1 MPLAIHT
8 RYHAATEKLGSR
20 ISATCRRVNKT
31 YRIYLPFPHELH
43 GEACHEAAAKLL
55 QEEHLQF
62 TADWPDSSLKLAG
75 ETLDGHG
82 FVFTI
87 GAY

>member
-8 RYHAATEKLGSR
+8 RYHGLTETRGSR
-20 ISATCRRVNKT
+20 ISATCRRGDKT
-31 YRIYLPFPHELH
+31 YRVYLPFPHDLH

-62 TADWPDSSLKLAG
+62 TADWPHSSLNLAG
-75 ETLDGHG
+75 ETLDGRG
-82 FVFTI
+82 FVFAI
-87 GAY
+87 DCR